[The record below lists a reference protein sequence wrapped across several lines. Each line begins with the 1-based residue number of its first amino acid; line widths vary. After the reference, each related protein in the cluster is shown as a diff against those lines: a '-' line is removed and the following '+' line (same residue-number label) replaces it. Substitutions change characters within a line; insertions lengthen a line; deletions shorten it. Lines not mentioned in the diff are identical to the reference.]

1 MTALNHYT
9 FTIANP
15 DHDTLSKLNAFKYH
29 PSTANL
35 KCKLQ
40 INSHGKLYITGELS
54 SPFSPT
60 TVREALKISRLYL
73 KHIKNNKPTKRNNI
87 HTTLTPTN
95 THTSNPLITW
105 LKSFPS
111 AKSILSHAIK
121 SITDNAQ
128 PPASNP
134 RK

>member
-1 MTALNHYT
+1 MTALNHFT

-15 DHDTLSKLNAFKYH
+15 DHDTLSKLNAFKHH
-29 PSTANL
+29 PSTVNL

-54 SPFSPT
+54 TPFTPH
-60 TVREALKISRLYL
+60 TVREALKIPRLYL
-73 KHIKNNKPTKRNNI
+73 KHIKPNKPTKPIKRTNKP
-87 HTTLTPTN
+87 TTPS
-95 THTSNPLITW
+95 SNPLFTW

-121 SITDNAQ
+121 SITDNAT
-128 PPASNP
+128 PSASNP
-134 RK
+134 SE

>member
-1 MTALNHYT
+1 MTALNHFT

-15 DHDTLSKLNAFKYH
+15 DHDTLTKLNAFKHH

-40 INSHGKLYITGELS
+40 INAHGKLYITGELS
-54 SPFSPT
+54 TPFTPY
-60 TVREALKISRLYL
+60 TVREALKIPRLYL
-73 KHIKNNKPTKRNNI
+73 KPVKSTIKPIKRNNNL
-87 HTTLTPTN
+87 TTPTPA
-95 THTSNPLITW
+95 TSNPLLTW

-121 SITDNAQ
+121 SITDHAP

-134 RK
+134 SE